1 MKTLYLFSNNYPYGV
16 SETFL
21 ADEVDYLAK
30 VFDCV
35 YVIPLW
41 GDGEKRSV
49 KCSNVIVKEPILDF
63 NPKKKAKLIVKGL
76 FNTSPIP
83 DIFHEIISGKGK
95 FSKRLWI
102 TVTSALV
109 TRCVLSSQ
117 SFRKTTEGICDHH
130 VCYFYWGDMTA
141 NALPFMKKS
150 VKRTFKAIARFHG
163 SDLYE
168 EAKGYIPFRKQLL
181 DALDVVC
188 TISKNGFDY
197 LNGKYPSVHEKL
209 FLSRLGSKDLGI
221 EELSEHDE
229 FRILSCSNIVEIKRL
244 DLLANALRLIDDRKI
259 SWTHIGDGPLKTKI
273 MELTRT
279 FPDNI
284 RVDFKGQMK
293 HDALLDF
300 VKKSSFDLFVNVSR
314 SEGVPVSIMEAVS
327 FGIPV
332 VASDVGGTSE
342 IVNSD
347 LGILFPKDITP
358 QQLKSI
364 ILRFSDFDEKT
375 VLELRKSAR
384 VEWEKKWNMDSNYTS
399 FADFIANR

>member
-1 MKTLYLFSNNYPYGV
+1 MKTLYLFSNNYPFGHG
-16 SETFL
+16 ETFL

-30 VFDCV
+30 VFDRVCV
-35 YVIPLW
+35 VPLW
-41 GDGEKRSV
+41 GDGEKRFV
-49 KCSNVIVKEPILDF
+49 KCSNVVVKDPILDF
-63 NPKKKAKLIVKGL
+63 NPKKKAKLIRKGL
-76 FNTSPIP
+76 FNTSSIP
-83 DIFHEIISGKGK
+83 DVFHEIVSGRGE

-109 TRCVLSSQ
+109 TRCVLSS
-117 SFRKTTEGICDHH
+117 SVFRKTIEDICDHDM
-130 VCYFYWGDMTA
+130 CYFYWGDMTA

-150 VKRTFKAIARFHG
+150 LKRSFKAIARFHG

-197 LNGKYPSVHEKL
+197 LDGKYPTIHEKL
-209 FLSRLGSKDLGI
+209 YLSRLGSKDLGI

-279 FPDNI
+279 FPNNI
-284 RVDFKGQMK
+284 RVDFMGQMK
-293 HDALLDF
+293 HDALLNF

-314 SEGVPVSIMEAVS
+314 SEGVPVSIMEAMS

-332 VASDVGGTSE
+332 IASDVGGTSE
-342 IVNSD
+342 IVNGHS
-347 LGILFPKDITP
+347 GILFPKDITP
-358 QQLKSI
+358 EQLKS
-364 ILRFSDFDEKT
+364 LLLKFSDFDEKT